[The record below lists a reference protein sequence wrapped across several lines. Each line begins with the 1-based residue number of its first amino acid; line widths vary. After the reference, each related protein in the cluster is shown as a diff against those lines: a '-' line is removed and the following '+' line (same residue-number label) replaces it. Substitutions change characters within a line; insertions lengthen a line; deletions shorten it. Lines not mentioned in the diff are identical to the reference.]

1 MRGRASQA
9 MRPHPSKLRR
19 RIHAAQGPANP
30 HTPTPDRLP
39 VAYEELEAGTRAGKG
54 QSQSQSQSQSQN
66 SEFDFNLNLNLNF
79 YSNLYFNFKLN
90 SY

>member
-1 MRGRASQA
+1 
-9 MRPHPSKLRR
+9 
-19 RIHAAQGPANP
+19 
-30 HTPTPDRLP
+30 

-54 QSQSQSQSQSQN
+54 QSQSQSQSQN